1 MLSAGLNPGAFK
13 PLSRVCFGM
22 LQHFPFGMLSQFRYA
37 DFHKAFGIKFES
49 SFVKRNLFCIGSVL
63 DC

>member
-37 DFHKAFGIKFES
+37 DFHKAFSIKFES
-49 SFVKRNLFCIGSVL
+49 SFVKKNLFCIGSVL